1 MTDFTPENR
10 ALFADLATELYEDA
24 VDNDG
29 LSASDPRLRKSS
41 DLRPAFDLLV
51 ELGLLLHDPD
61 AKRYRPVDPASVQ
74 SRVVAPMSQRGA
86 DLISEAAQW
95 AQSFGSLSQAW
106 RRSPAASRG
115 PLTELRGLDT
125 IVSYITSVV
134 AGAESELLT
143 AQPQGA
149 RTAAALV
156 SAAERD
162 IAALDRGLAMR
173 TLYQHSARRAAATH
187 KYVLAVTRRG
197 AEVRTLDEFFNRLIV
212 VDRRVAII
220 PGRRERWP
228 SGSR

>member
-10 ALFADLATELYEDA
+10 ALFADVATELYEDA

-29 LSASDPRLRKSS
+29 LSASDPRLRKNS

-95 AQSFGSLSQAW
+95 AQGFGSLSQAW

-162 IAALDRGLAMR
+162 IAALDRGLTMR
-173 TLYQHSARRAAATH
+173 TLYQHSARRQPP
-187 KYVLAVTRRG
+187 
-197 AEVRTLDEFFNRLIV
+197 RTSTS
-212 VDRRVAII
+212 
-220 PGRRERWP
+220 WP
-228 SGSR
+228 